1 MKVVVFDDG
10 GLMGVETALWIQDH
24 GHEVDLVSA
33 PVGVDSLTHNATAD
47 VLRSCAVV
55 VDLVDPLPS
64 VTGTL
69 TEEIGPVEDEADL
82 TGSRLGATGQ
92 LLRAGLAAGVK
103 HHVCLSTVG
112 ADRVRNEGE
121 FRALQ
126 AREAMIR
133 RSGATYSILRATQ
146 MFEAA
151 EGIARASTADGIVR
165 VPPVEVRPVALTEV
179 AMLLAHTAVSR
190 PLNGVR
196 EIAGPEQFGLDAF
209 VRTAPT
215 TRTEHQ
221 RVRTDAR
228 TPFFG
233 TRLRPLDLLP
243 SADAFVAHT
252 SYREWFASRPTP
264 EITS

>member
-10 GLMGVETALWIQDH
+10 GLMGVETALWIRDH

-33 PVGVDSLTHNATAD
+33 SAGLDSLTHDEVAD
-47 VLRSCAVV
+47 ALRSCAVV
-55 VDLVDPLPS
+55 IDLADQLPP

-69 TEEIGPVEDEADL
+69 IEDDAAL
-82 TGSRLGATGQ
+82 AGSRLGATGK

-103 HHVCLSTVG
+103 HHVCLSVVG
-112 ADRVRNEGE
+112 ADRVRSEGE

-151 EGIARASTADGIVR
+151 EGIAHASTEDGIVR

-196 EIAGPEQFGLDAF
+196 EIAGPEQYGLDAF
-209 VRTAPT
+209 VRTALTP
-215 TRTEHQ
+215 RTEHH
-221 RVRTDAR
+221 RVRTDAHR
-228 TPFFG
+228 PFFG

-243 SADAFVAHT
+243 GADAFVAHT
-252 SYREWFASRPTP
+252 SYREWFASRPAP

>member
-10 GLMGVETALWIQDH
+10 GLMGVETALWIRDH

-33 PVGVDSLTHNATAD
+33 PAGLDSLTHDEVAD
-47 VLRSCAVV
+47 ALRSCAVV
-55 VDLVDPLPS
+55 IDLADQLPP

-69 TEEIGPVEDEADL
+69 IEKNGPVADEAAL
-82 TGSRLGATGQ
+82 AGSRLGATGK

-103 HHVCLSTVG
+103 HHVCLSAVG
-112 ADRVRNEGE
+112 ADRVRSEGE
-121 FRALQ
+121 FRVLQ

-133 RSGATYSILRATQ
+133 RSGATCSILRATQ

-151 EGIARASTADGIVR
+151 EGIAHASTEDGIVR

-196 EIAGPEQFGLDAF
+196 EIAGPEQYRLDVF
-209 VRTAPT
+209 VRTALTP
-215 TRTEHQ
+215 RTEHH
-221 RVRTDAR
+221 RVRTGAHR
-228 TPFFG
+228 PFFG

-243 SADAFVAHT
+243 GADAFVAHT
-252 SYREWFASRPTP
+252 SYREWFASRPAP
-264 EITS
+264 ETTS